1 MTLNVCEEI
10 SSVEL
15 IKLKE
20 NIASLQLC
28 LPGIIIY
35 NLKLHK
41 KKTNIENCLTH
52 DTIHFSF
59 CPSVLC
65 FVFATLLKGLFT
77 VVIVLYFTR
86 FS

>member
-1 MTLNVCEEI
+1 MTLNICEQI

-41 KKTNIENCLTH
+41 KKTNIENCL
-52 DTIHFSF
+52 IIMKQSI
-59 CPSVLC
+59 SVLSICTLFCICHVVEMFVHCGYC
-65 FVFATLLKGLFT
+65 FVFHP
-77 VVIVLYFTR
+77 I
-86 FS
+86 

>member
-1 MTLNVCEEI
+1 MTLNICEQI

-41 KKTNIENCLTH
+41 KKTNIENCLIIISKTH
-52 DTIHFSF
+52 ETIHFSF
-59 CPSVLC
+59 VHLY
-65 FVFATLLKGLFT
+65 F
-77 VVIVLYFTR
+77 VLYLPR
-86 FS
+86 C